1 MPVHRKSGN
10 TSRGKTGGSGGSG
23 EAAGQTG
30 SRARRVPV
38 AHTRAV
44 IDQSTMR
51 DSALASGDADDAAPL
66 DWIGPEIKSLR
77 KARGLSLQGLSALC
91 GKSIGFLSQL
101 ERGKSKPTVG
111 ALHDVAAALG
121 VQVSWFFPH
130 GDSAEPSDGGVVVR
144 RERRRQ
150 LTFDSG
156 IADYLLSPNLSGQ
169 LELLWSVMAP
179 GSDSGDAYQH
189 RGEEGGVVIKGTL
202 ELWVGD
208 QHFLL
213 EEGDSFTFESHT
225 PHRYR
230 NPGNAP
236 AEIVWVVTPPSY

>member
-1 MPVHRKSGN
+1 MPVHKKSG
-10 TSRGKTGGSGGSG
+10 TTPQGDT
-23 EAAGQTG
+23 AVQTTP
-30 SRARRVPV
+30 RARRAP
-38 AHTRAV
+38 AASTRQPAV
-44 IDQSTMR
+44 R
-51 DSALASGDADDAAPL
+51 KKAPAAASHAGASDDAAPL

-77 KARGLSLQGLSALC
+77 KARSLSLQDLSALC

-101 ERGKSKPTVG
+101 ERGKSKPTIG

-130 GDSAEPSDGGVVVR
+130 GESAEPSDGGVVVR

-202 ELWVGD
+202 ELWVGE
-208 QHFLL
+208 QHFIL
-213 EEGDSFTFESHT
+213 EAGDSFTFESHT

-230 NPGNAP
+230 NPGNTP
-236 AEIVWVVTPPSY
+236 AEIVWVITPPSY

>member
-1 MPVHRKSGN
+1 MPVHKKSG
-10 TSRGKTGGSGGSG
+10 TAPHGDT
-23 EAAGQTG
+23 AGQAA
-30 SRARRVPV
+30 ARTKRGASPTARQV
-38 AHTRAV
+38 AAKSPAPSV
-44 IDQSTMR
+44 VQ
-51 DSALASGDADDAAPL
+51 ASGSTDDAAPL

-77 KARGLSLQGLSALC
+77 KARGLSLQDLSALC

-101 ERGKSKPTVG
+101 ERGKSKPTIG

-130 GDSAEPSDGGVVVR
+130 GESAEPSDGGVVVR

-202 ELWVGD
+202 ELWVGE
-208 QHFLL
+208 QHFVL
-213 EEGDSFTFESHT
+213 EAGDSFTFESHT

-230 NPGNAP
+230 NPGNTP
-236 AEIVWVVTPPSY
+236 TEIVWVITPPSY

>member
-1 MPVHRKSGN
+1 MPVHKKSGRTTPQGETAAQTTPRARRAPAASTRQPAARKGASPAAN
-10 TSRGKTGGSGGSG
+10 RTGGS
-23 EAAGQTG
+23 
-30 SRARRVPV
+30 
-38 AHTRAV
+38 
-44 IDQSTMR
+44 
-51 DSALASGDADDAAPL
+51 DDAAPL

-77 KARGLSLQGLSALC
+77 KARGLSLQDLSALC

-101 ERGKSKPTVG
+101 ERGKSKPTIG

-130 GDSAEPSDGGVVVR
+130 GDNAEPSDGGVVVR

-189 RGEEGGVVIKGTL
+189 RGEEGGVVIRGTL
-202 ELWVGD
+202 ELWVGE

-230 NPGNAP
+230 NPGRTP
-236 AEIVWVVTPPSY
+236 AEIVWVITPPSY